1 MKYYYA
7 EMISPYDDELYSCVC
22 SSESELKKDDIVVV
36 DFCDRFVTAKIKE
49 PCDELKIHTGRIDY
63 HPAVTKVDVKE
74 YIAAKQ
80 AKIDRAMILAQMES
94 LSKEVKLV
102 EQMKKLSGADPRMK
116 ELMDKYSSLG

>member
-80 AKIDRAMILAQMES
+80 AKIDR
-94 LSKEVKLV
+94 VKLV